1 MISCS
6 LFEDI
11 GVCLLELGEHISEKN
26 MQDARDQINEY
37 LDSHPDLSGLV
48 VHAEF
53 FPWWAEF
60 AGHIKQLEFSGN
72 RHQTLVRVAICSDV
86 DVEDLLPTV
95 REHFFAAEVKSF
107 KEDQVSEAIHWAQGE

>member
-26 MQDARDQINEY
+26 MHTARDQINEY
-37 LDSHPDLSGLV
+37 LTSHPDLNGLV

-53 FPWWAEF
+53 FPWWSEF
-60 AGHIKQLEFSGN
+60 AEQIGQLSLNGN
-72 RHQTLVRVAICSDV
+72 RHQTLVRVAICC
-86 DVEDLLPTV
+86 DVEVEGILPAIGQ
-95 REHFFAAEVKSF
+95 HFFAAEVKVF
-107 KEDQVSEAIHWAQGE
+107 KEDAVSEALHWAQGQ